1 MNCFV
6 YTRLDFES
14 LCELIPNNVR
24 EKKDDL
30 ACPLIRNVLSE
41 YVLALSGFLMR
52 CCLMAESLV
61 ICELVFLHRRG
72 GYSLV
77 TMFCAL
83 MLVGTCFILS
93 ASLCVV
99 CSMY

>member
-1 MNCFV
+1 MNFFV
-6 YTRLDFES
+6 YTGLDFES
-14 LCELIPNNVR
+14 LCELIPTNVR

-30 ACPLIRNVLSE
+30 ACPLIRNLLFE
-41 YVLALSGFLMR
+41 YVLAHSGCLMR
-52 CCLMAESLV
+52 CCPMAESLF
-61 ICELVFLHRRG
+61 IFELAFLHRRG

-93 ASLCVV
+93 ASLCIV